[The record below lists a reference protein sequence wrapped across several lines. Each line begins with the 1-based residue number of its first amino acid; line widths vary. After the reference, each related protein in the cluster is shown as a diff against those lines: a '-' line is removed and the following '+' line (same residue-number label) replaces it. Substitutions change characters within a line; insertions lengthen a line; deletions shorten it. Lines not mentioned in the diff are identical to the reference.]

1 MEIPSEL
8 LREVERRGLDI
19 VDIIIG
25 AIERVDLSSGI
36 KLRVDLAMK
45 YLNESR
51 SYMEKGDAVQASEK
65 AYKAVEEVI
74 KALAERYNTPE
85 YQEAVREGGWFT
97 YILQRASNTLS
108 TILGEWVA
116 MGWASAYA
124 VHVWGFHEG
133 KLSTKDLTTYVK
145 IIEETINKAVHILAK

>member
-1 MEIPSEL
+1 VEIPSEL

-74 KALAERYNTPE
+74 KAL
-85 YQEAVREGGWFT
+85 GW
-97 YILQRASNTLS
+97 
-108 TILGEWVA
+108 
-116 MGWASAYA
+116 
-124 VHVWGFHEG
+124 
-133 KLSTKDLTTYVK
+133 
-145 IIEETINKAVHILAK
+145 